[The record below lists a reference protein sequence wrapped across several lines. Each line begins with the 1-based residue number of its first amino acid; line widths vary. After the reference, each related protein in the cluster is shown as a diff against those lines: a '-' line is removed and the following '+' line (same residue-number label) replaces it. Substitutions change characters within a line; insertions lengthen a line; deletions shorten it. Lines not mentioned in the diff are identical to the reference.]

1 MPPSGET
8 SISDGGLSTRSTGG
22 LDVGRDSKRVYSE
35 YTTQAL
41 DGEISPP
48 SLG

>member
-22 LDVGRDSKRVYSE
+22 LDVGRDSKRVY
-35 YTTQAL
+35 TTQAL